1 LAFPVSRKSQRDE
14 QSTPREW
21 LTHRLPDRLLL
32 DVHSAAVA
40 LSISRAQLY
49 RLLQV
54 HAIPSVR
61 IGRSRRIRVADLS
74 AYLEALSSDGEVG
87 G

>member
-1 LAFPVSRKSQRDE
+1 VVFPVSRNPLRDE
-14 QSTPREW
+14 QSTIHEAV
-21 LTHRLPDRLLL
+21 THRLSDRLLL
-32 DVHSAAVA
+32 DVHSAAEA

-74 AYLEALSSDGEVG
+74 AYLEALSSDCEVG
-87 G
+87 R